1 MDQRSVFF
9 DDWLNSLREQ
19 YKYVIRQDDQVA
31 LPSLTTVMLE
41 AGFDEGDLVA
51 LRAEVGV
58 PAAETVTAPETD
70 NETVTEVEP
79 PAPTSESPAA
89 DAKATAPVVA
99 EPDADIPDAADD
111 APLTFDE
118 GIALSVADESDE
130 LDEAIDAENIDPA
143 EESAQM
149 SMF

>member
-51 LRAEVGV
+51 LRADVGV
-58 PAAETVTAPETD
+58 PAAETVTATEAD
-70 NETVTEVEP
+70 NETETEVEP
-79 PAPTSESPAA
+79 PQAIESDEVAEAA
-89 DAKATAPVVA
+89 DEPEASAP
-99 EPDADIPDAADD
+99 EDSED

-118 GIALSVADESDE
+118 GIALSVPDESGE
-130 LDEAIDAENIDPA
+130 TEDAEASEDAIDPA